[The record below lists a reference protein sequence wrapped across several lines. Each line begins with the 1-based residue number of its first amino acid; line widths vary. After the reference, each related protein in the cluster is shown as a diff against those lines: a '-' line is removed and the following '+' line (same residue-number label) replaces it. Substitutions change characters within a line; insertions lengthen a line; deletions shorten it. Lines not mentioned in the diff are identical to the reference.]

1 MQTLEDELDSR
12 CDFGRRG
19 ATGRPA
25 VGPIATVERTKLP
38 DGVGEAG
45 HFAHPADVLA
55 GRYPLAG
62 LHHEAAFERGHDLVQ
77 VVQREPLVEGREERL
92 CDQSLDDA
100 LLGRFIADRF
110 ELDLA
115 GCGRDHGAKVGH
127 AWRAHILTKAD
138 GSLERRCLED
148 LRVGD
153 RHSDAHT
160 AALADLGCAAREVRQ
175 LDDQLLHECGRHDR
189 GNALLGRE
197 AQPLLANDRHLVVE
211 RMRVV
216 GADL

>member
-1 MQTLEDELDSR
+1 SKVAQIATVGAVEGHFTALWSAPVDHAGARTLLVQPPLQVQTLEDELDSR

-62 LHHEAAFERGHDLVQ
+62 LHHEAAFERGYDLVQ

-115 GCGRDHGAKVGH
+115 GC
-127 AWRAHILTKAD
+127 
-138 GSLERRCLED
+138 
-148 LRVGD
+148 
-153 RHSDAHT
+153 
-160 AALADLGCAAREVRQ
+160 
-175 LDDQLLHECGRHDR
+175 
-189 GNALLGRE
+189 
-197 AQPLLANDRHLVVE
+197 
-211 RMRVV
+211 
-216 GADL
+216 